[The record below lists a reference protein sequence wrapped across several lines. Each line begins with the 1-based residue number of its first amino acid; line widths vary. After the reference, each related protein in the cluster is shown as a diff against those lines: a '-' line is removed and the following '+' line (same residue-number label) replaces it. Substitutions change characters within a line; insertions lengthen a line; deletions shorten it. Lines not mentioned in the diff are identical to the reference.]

1 MAARPKD
8 IRPHVIVVEDEQFQ
22 RETLTDFLG
31 ENGYR
36 AAGVESG
43 AALRKLVE
51 KDPAALVLLDLRL
64 PGGDDGF
71 ALPRFLRERSRK
83 VGIIMLT
90 ASGDTVDQVVGLET
104 GADDYVAKP
113 YDPRALLAR
122 MKAVLRRAGG
132 AAAATPGERVRVGK
146 CMLDLEARR
155 MTSLSGEEVPLRAG
169 EFELLRIFAEN
180 PNRPLSRDWLLET
193 TSHREMEA
201 FDRAIDIRIL
211 RLRRKIEADA
221 AHPTSIR
228 TVRGAGYMFVPPEE
242 RTGISF
248 ASPGTR
254 QLLRRLS
261 REIGR
266 TLCLSAAVV
275 TGRERDEWRAKPCMK
290 MPKNSVPTSSIIT
303 ARSFR

>member
-1 MAARPKD
+1 MAVRSKD

-36 AAGVESG
+36 ASGVDSG
-43 AALRKLVE
+43 AALRKMVE
-51 KDPAALVLLDLRL
+51 RDPAALVLLDLRL

-71 ALPRFLRERSRK
+71 ALARFLRERSRK

-104 GADDYVAKP
+104 GADDYIAKP
-113 YDPRALLAR
+113 YEPRALLAR

-132 AAAATPGERVRVGK
+132 AEAATPGERVRVGK

-155 MTSLSGEEVPLRAG
+155 MTALSGEEVPLRAG

-211 RLRRKIEADA
+211 RLRRKIEADP

-228 TVRGAGYMFVPPEE
+228 TVRGAGYMFVPPE
-242 RTGISF
+242 
-248 ASPGTR
+248 
-254 QLLRRLS
+254 
-261 REIGR
+261 
-266 TLCLSAAVV
+266 
-275 TGRERDEWRAKPCMK
+275 D
-290 MPKNSVPTSSIIT
+290 
-303 ARSFR
+303 

>member
-1 MAARPKD
+1 MAVRLKD
-8 IRPHVIVVEDEQFQ
+8 TRPHVIVVEDEQFQ

-36 AAGVESG
+36 ASGVESG

-71 ALPRFLRERSRK
+71 ALARFLRERSRK

-104 GADDYVAKP
+104 GADDYIAKP
-113 YDPRALLAR
+113 YEPRALLAR

-132 AAAATPGERVRVGK
+132 AEAATPGERVRVGK

-155 MTSLSGEEVPLRAG
+155 MTALSGEDVPLRAG
-169 EFELLRIFAEN
+169 EFELLKIFAEN

-211 RLRRKIEADA
+211 RIRRKIETDP

-228 TVRGAGYMFVPPEE
+228 TVRSAGYMFVPPE
-242 RTGISF
+242 
-248 ASPGTR
+248 
-254 QLLRRLS
+254 
-261 REIGR
+261 
-266 TLCLSAAVV
+266 
-275 TGRERDEWRAKPCMK
+275 D
-290 MPKNSVPTSSIIT
+290 
-303 ARSFR
+303 